1 MEILCGTSQ
10 QRMNTVYAKCL
21 LVVVGSL
28 VGTQEAFGQTCKL
41 DLGNGGCAAPG
52 TTCAIASTVKGVC
65 EDVAVPRGEPRCA
78 CQENRVFNL
87 TVSAFSPVAVSAG
100 QSATA
105 TVSIAPARAKKSYQG
120 DITLSC
126 SQVTGSTS
134 VSCAITPQIISFNSD
149 GPTATATLTVST
161 DATTSPG
168 SYAVRVSGVD
178 TNGEGPAG
186 GDPTL
191 ALAVITKGI
200 QNVSLVREVSSS
212 NIFLIVGD
220 TKLLI
225 DSPDEFQALG
235 FNADKVR
242 VVADGALNVFK
253 QARLHA
259 HPTTRPSDVFFDCP
273 DLDWPNVWDGKH
285 YGNCKPSGAIVR
297 KDVLVAGWLNNQ
309 GDARVAGNGTGDSH
323 GQPGVED
330 IHYDVTLDANFIDRV
345 YGGGGLSSA
354 LSDAVWPGHPYPGTP
369 PGPTPIPFATDP
381 PLVSGGPRIVS
392 YNSFILPCGLT
403 NDVHGELNAWHK
415 DTVGS
420 FWHSHWQGHGPP
432 PAGWTSQLP
441 NAQDP
446 NSWFPFN
453 PLDPG
458 NTGRNLQDG
467 DYVVIRGTIWQENG
481 HDGCTGDL
489 WESVPAPGFAG
500 FAEMHPPDW
509 IVRVGG
515 PNPNLRISTGRI
527 TLWSRSPTGTSIAG
541 TMQVGGA
548 TQPITAPAV
557 VTSPRAL
564 QVRSVK
570 QMIDARFT
578 NPRSVVSIQE
588 SQTVNSVNATAVVAP
603 TGSQP
608 ARLKVAWLVGW
619 RVVDDFDVPW
629 VDDQTPPGAA
639 LAGDGEGWSW
649 VSDNVFAGT
658 VAHSSAL
665 SAGMHQHYFT
675 GAGQSMAVNWMDTL
689 FAMVFLDP
697 DHPPDEV
704 MLQWHT
710 PTGWI
715 RAFWGDDL
723 IPWGTAGTST
733 RLHMGPLPPTGE
745 WVRLEVNAQQLG
757 IQTTNVNVDGLAFTL
772 SGGRAIWDYAGR
784 NKAGEIL
791 Q

>member
-1 MEILCGTSQ
+1 
-10 QRMNTVYAKCL
+10 MNTAYVRS
-21 LVVVGSL
+21 LVVIVGSV
-28 VGTQEAFGQTCKL
+28 VGTHEAIGQTCKQ
-41 DLGNGGCAAPG
+41 DLAGGGCSDPG
-52 TTCAIASTVKGVC
+52 ATCTITATVKGVC
-65 EDVAVPRGEPRCA
+65 ESVAVPRGETGCA

-105 TVSIAPARAKKSYQG
+105 TISIAPAKAKKSYQG
-120 DITLSC
+120 NITLSC
-126 SQVTGSTS
+126 SQVAGGTS
-134 VSCAITPQIISFNSD
+134 VSCAITPQIVSFNSD
-149 GPTATATLTVST
+149 RPTVTAALTVST

-168 SYAVRVSGVD
+168 SYAVRIGSVD

-186 GDPTL
+186 DDPTP
-191 ALAVITKGI
+191 ALAVVTKGI

-225 DSPDEFQALG
+225 DNSDEFQRLG

-242 VVADGALNVFK
+242 MVADGVLNAFK
-253 QARLHA
+253 QAPMHA
-259 HPTTRPSDVFFDCP
+259 PPTTRPSDVFFDCP
-273 DLDWPNVWDGKH
+273 DLDWPQVWDGKH

-297 KDVLVAGWLNNQ
+297 KDVLVAGWLSNDLQ

-330 IHYDVTLDANFIDRV
+330 IHYDVILDTNFIDRM
-345 YGGGGLSSA
+345 YGSGGLSSA
-354 LSDAVWPGHPYPGTP
+354 LSDAVWPGYPYPGTA

-381 PLVSGGPRIVS
+381 PLVPGGPKIVS
-392 YNSFILPCGLT
+392 YNSFILPCSGG
-403 NDVHGELNAWHK
+403 DVHGELNAWHQN
-415 DTVGS
+415 TVGS
-420 FWHSHWQGHGPP
+420 FWHAHWEGHGPP

-467 DYVVIRGTIWQENG
+467 DYVVMRGTIWQENG

-515 PNPNLRISTGRI
+515 PNPNLRTSTGRI
-527 TLWSRSPTGTSIAG
+527 TLRSPTPTGTSITG
-541 TMQVGGA
+541 TMQVPGVQQP
-548 TQPITAPAV
+548 QPITAPAV
-557 VTSPRAL
+557 VTPPRKL

-570 QMIDARFT
+570 QMIDARFS
-578 NPRSVVSIQE
+578 NAASVVSIQE
-588 SQTVNSVNATAVVAP
+588 NRMVNSVNATAVVAP
-603 TGSQP
+603 TGSQA

-639 LAGDGEGWSW
+639 LSGDGEGWSW
-649 VSDNVFAGT
+649 VSDNVFEGT
-658 VAHSSAL
+658 AAHSSAL

-675 GAGQSMAVNWMDTL
+675 GASQPMAVNWMDTL

-704 MLQWHT
+704 MLQWNT
-710 PTGWI
+710 
-715 RAFWGDDL
+715 
-723 IPWGTAGTST
+723 
-733 RLHMGPLPPTGE
+733 
-745 WVRLEVNAQQLG
+745 
-757 IQTTNVNVDGLAFTL
+757 
-772 SGGRAIWDYAGR
+772 
-784 NKAGEIL
+784 
-791 Q
+791 